1 MLLLSH
7 REVQA
12 AERTLNDK
20 RASLRAQLDADPRTP
35 ACVQTREEL
44 HVEILNTRCDVVLWT
59 QRLAQLQD
67 LHVNLKPVYEYEQAG
82 RFNPKTFP
90 LEASASLYSSVGR
103 DSHSRARGRLSSEA
117 SVGSRLSEASQSFP
131 HREGGSRSPSPQRSQ
146 LTTAGTDMGAGA
158 VDVGIAYSAPVSA
171 NTSAA
176 GHISASGGACAAEE
190 RPGGSLALSVHIN
203 HDEPPQHQSPAAS
216 VHSQFSSHHSPVP
229 HTKLVPMMVKPAEL
243 EELIERD
250 PSLGV
255 ALAPLRGKEAQLLV
269 TLPDEHKKKQP
280 VATASVSSKNR
291 AVQRQQMV
299 ERDQNMIAWI
309 TLKVRMLF
317 QACARAGCSSYR
329 SRLSLTTCISNLGV
343 PVADSCCI

>member
-1 MLLLSH
+1 MLNTVLIFHLLLLSY

-20 RASLRAQLDADPRTP
+20 RASLRAQLEADPRTP

-103 DSHSRARGRLSSEA
+103 DSHSRTRGRLSSEA

-171 NTSAA
+171 NASAA
-176 GHISASGGACAAEE
+176 GAVSANAGGSAAE
-190 RPGGSLALSVHIN
+190 RPGAALALSVHIN
-203 HDEPPQHQSPAAS
+203 HDEPPRHHSPGAS
-216 VHSQFSSHHSPVP
+216 IHSQFSSHHSPVP

-280 VATASVSSKNR
+280 VVAASVSSKNR
-291 AVQRQQMV
+291 AAQRQQMV

-309 TLKVRMLF
+309 TLKVRSLML
-317 QACARAGCSSYR
+317 
-329 SRLSLTTCISNLGV
+329 
-343 PVADSCCI
+343 